1 MAIKVK
7 LKKLKRKEVESQLKR
22 FSRLMLAGKVGQA
35 PKLINNEVVHKL
47 KREIKGNR
55 VIHIMRPAA
64 VIFHRHQQEKKRS
77 NNQRCME
84 VENGTFTPLVFGT
97 NGGVGSECS
106 MFLATLAEKLSV
118 VRSEDVNLT
127 MEWLRAKLSFEVLRS
142 ALLCVRGSKKA
153 WYKKD
158 EVKISQ
164 DFGLSVVEAGL

>member
-1 MAIKVK
+1 MNA
-7 LKKLKRKEVESQLKR
+7 ESQRDL
-22 FSRLMLAGKVGQA
+22 
-35 PKLINNEVVHKL
+35 PT
-47 KREIKGNR
+47 
-55 VIHIMRPAA
+55 A
-64 VIFHRHQQEKKRS
+64 VIFHRHQREKKRS
-77 NNQRCME
+77 YNQRCMA

-118 VRSEDVNLT
+118 VRGEDVNVT
-127 MEWLRAKLSFEVLRS
+127 MEWLRAKLRFEVLRS